1 MKKKVLTALLIV
13 AVAAPLLYFGGWCT
27 VLFASIVGI
36 GGMIEILKT
45 CRDKKWHPLVKI
57 AIILGSIILL
67 YWSFIMAYID
77 GDAAWFTIPETYKMR
92 INLVALLV
100 YLIVLLVLE
109 CTTEAFKIFDVFY
122 IFSMT
127 VFIIVACQGIIFL
140 RELKIDGSNVGLQVI
155 GFIFLVTCS
164 CDAAAQ
170 FFGRRLGKH
179 KMAPITSP
187 NKTWE
192 GAVGGCATATI
203 LGFVYT
209 IFLPYLGGGNERF
222 IYGAILSLI
231 LSIGAVM
238 GDLIFSSIKRQ
249 VHIKDFSDVLPG
261 HGGLLDRFD
270 SLMFNLL
277 IFLCVVG
284 ILCAF
289 GVVEEGLFL
298 W

>member
-1 MKKKVLTALLIV
+1 MKKKFLTALLIV

-45 CRDKKWHPLVKI
+45 CKKKNWHPIVKI

-67 YWSFIMAYID
+67 YWSFFMSYID
-77 GDAAWFTIPETYKMR
+77 GDTEWFMFPDPYRIR
-92 INLVALLV
+92 INLIAILV

-109 CTTEAFKIFDVFY
+109 CTTEAFKIFDAFY

-127 VFIIVACQGIIFL
+127 LFITVACQGIIFL
-140 RELKIDGSNVGLQVI
+140 RELKLEDKSVGLQAL
-155 GFIFLVTCS
+155 GFILLVTCS

-170 FFGRRLGKH
+170 FFGRHFGKH
-179 KMAPITSP
+179 KMAPIASP

-192 GAVGGCATATI
+192 GAIGGCAVATI
-203 LGFVYT
+203 LGTIYT
-209 IFLPYLGGGNERF
+209 IFLPYLSGGLNRF
-222 IYGAILSLI
+222 IYGPILSLI
-231 LSIGAVM
+231 FAVGAVE
-238 GDLIFSSIKRQ
+238 GDLVFSSIKRQ

-277 IFLCVVG
+277 VFLVVLGIF
-284 ILCAF
+284 
-289 GVVEEGLFL
+289 ERGLFT